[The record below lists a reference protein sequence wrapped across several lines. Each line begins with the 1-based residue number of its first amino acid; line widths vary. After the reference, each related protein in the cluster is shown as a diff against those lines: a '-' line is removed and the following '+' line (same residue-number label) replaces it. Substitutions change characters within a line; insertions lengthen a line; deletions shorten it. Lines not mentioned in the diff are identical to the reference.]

1 MADKKISKKADE
13 QMISELYDLIASLQ
27 NPQDCRDLFDD
38 LCTYKEIEQMAQR
51 IKAAKLLIEGNT
63 YTQVTE
69 QCDISSATLSR
80 VSRCVQ
86 YGKGYTKFI
95 KKIMTTG

>member
-1 MADKKISKKADE
+1 MGDKKFNKKADE
-13 QMISELYDLIASLQ
+13 KMIS
-27 NPQDCRDLFDD
+27 DLFSLISSLKSAEDCKDLFSD
-38 LCTYKEIEQMAQR
+38 LCTNKEIEQMAQR

-86 YGKGYTKFI
+86 YGKGYTKFL
-95 KKIMTTG
+95 K